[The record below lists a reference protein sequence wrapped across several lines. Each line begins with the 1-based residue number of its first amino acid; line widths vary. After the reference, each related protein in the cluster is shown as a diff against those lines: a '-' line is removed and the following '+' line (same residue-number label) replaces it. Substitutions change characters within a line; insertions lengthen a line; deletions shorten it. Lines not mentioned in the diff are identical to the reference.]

1 MADLIDQARAWI
13 AGDPDPDTRAEMERL
28 LESGDPQELA
38 ARLGSPL
45 EFGTAGLRGPMGAG
59 PSRMNLAVVIKA
71 TAGLAAHLSQHP
83 GGQVVVGFDARP
95 RSKDFAEATAGV
107 LSAHGI
113 PVVHF
118 AEVTPTPLVA
128 FAAKHL
134 AAVAAVVLTASH
146 NPPGDNGY
154 KVYGSNAAQIIPPED
169 TEIARHIE
177 ETGPANEIP
186 RDEDV
191 FDGHHDLVEAVP
203 RSILDAYWSEVSS
216 VRLRNRGSS
225 LSIVYTPIHG
235 VGGKTIGEMFAR
247 AGHHQL
253 VMVPEQAE
261 PDGTF
266 PTVSFPNPEE
276 PGALDLAR
284 DLGEERDADLILAND
299 PDADRLAAMV
309 ASDDGFRLL
318 SGNELG
324 VLIADYLLEGYRDPE
339 RPIVAS
345 SVVSSPMITLVAAA
359 HGARHEVTLTGFKWI
374 ANAGLALEE
383 AGEGR
388 FVFGY
393 EEALGYTV
401 GSVVRDKD
409 GLSAA
414 LIFADLA
421 ADAGDR
427 GEIVLDRMLALWRAH
442 GIWASAQVSI
452 PGEPD
457 ALVAAVDS
465 LASRP
470 PSSLGGRRV
479 ADVTDYRKG
488 AESRPP
494 WLGAQDLVELSLG
507 DAGRALVRP
516 SGTEPKLKIYVD
528 LMTPYVDGA
537 ENRHEELRR
546 AAAALG
552 KELAGMMGL

>member
-1 MADLIDQARAWI
+1 MADLLDQARAWM
-13 AGDPDPDTRAEMERL
+13 AADPDPMTKAEMEML
-28 LESGDPQELA
+28 IESGDPQELA
-38 ARLGSPL
+38 DRLGSPL
-45 EFGTAGLRGPMGAG
+45 EFGTAGLRGAVGAG
-59 PSRMNLAVVIKA
+59 PSRMNMAVVVKA
-71 TAGLAAHLSQHP
+71 TAGLAAYLGDDP
-83 GGQVVVGFDARP
+83 GGPVVVGFDARP
-95 RSKDFAEATAGV
+95 RSRDFAEATAGV

-113 PVVHF
+113 RVLYFPD
-118 AEVTPTPLVA
+118 VTPTPLVA

-134 AAVAAVVLTASH
+134 EAAAAVVVTASH
-146 NPPGDNGY
+146 NPREDNGY

-169 TEIARHIE
+169 TEIARLIA

-186 RDEDV
+186 RDEHV
-191 FDGHHDLVEAVP
+191 FDGHTALVEAVP
-203 RSILDAYWSEVSS
+203 GSIFDSYWSEVSS
-216 VRLRNRGSS
+216 LRLRREGSS

-235 VGGKTIGEMFAR
+235 VGGKAIAEIFAR
-247 AGHHQL
+247 AGHDHL

-261 PDGTF
+261 PDGAF

-276 PGALDLAR
+276 PGTLDLAR
-284 DLGEERDADLILAND
+284 DLGESQDADLVLAND
-299 PDADRLAAMV
+299 PDADRLAVMV
-309 ASDDGFRLL
+309 ASDDGLRLL

-324 VLIADYLLEGYRDPE
+324 VVLADYLLAGHRDQA

-345 SVVSSPMITLVAAA
+345 SVVSSPMISLVAAA

-383 AGEGR
+383 AGDGR

-421 ADAGDR
+421 ADARDHGETVPDR
-427 GEIVLDRMLALWRAH
+427 LLSLWAAH
-442 GIWASAQVSI
+442 GIWGSAQVSI

-470 PSSLGGRRV
+470 PSSLGGRPV
-479 ADVTDYRKG
+479 SEVTDYRKG
-488 AESRPP
+488 AESRPA

-507 DAGRALVRP
+507 EAGRALVRP

-537 ENRHEELRR
+537 ESRHQELKRE
-546 AAAALG
+546 AAALG
-552 KELAGMMGL
+552 SELAGMMGL